1 MDIIFVEVK
10 AAIINPKHGNLGLMV
25 ALVFQLTV

>member
-10 AAIINPKHGNLGLMV
+10 AAIINPKHGNLGLVV
-25 ALVFQLTV
+25 ALVFQ